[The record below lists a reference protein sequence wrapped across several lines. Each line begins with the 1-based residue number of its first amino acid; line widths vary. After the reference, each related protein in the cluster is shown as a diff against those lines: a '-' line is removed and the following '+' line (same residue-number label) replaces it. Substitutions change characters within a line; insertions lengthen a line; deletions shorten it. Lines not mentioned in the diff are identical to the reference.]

1 MKTRATY
8 LSTFITLIVGCSS
21 FASNAQ
27 DHSSKKALEP
37 LYGIALIKNA
47 VELKVKS
54 TGCTNKEDFVVDLKL
69 SESGVQIVVNRTKPD
84 MCRRMP
90 KVITIKKSLDYSYIE
105 PNLSIMLLN
114 PLKVSRK

>member
-8 LSTFITLIVGCSS
+8 LSAFIALILGCLS
-21 FASNAQ
+21 FSSNAQ
-27 DHSSKKALEP
+27 DYPGKKILEP
-37 LYGIALIKNA
+37 LYGVAMIKNG

-69 SESGVQIVVNRTKPD
+69 AESGAQLVINRTKPD

-90 KVITIKKSLDYSYIE
+90 KIITIKKTLDYSGIE